1 MDCGSCGLEGAP
13 VVTSGGNS
21 PSSAGIPLLPEKH
34 CASSDETCGAA
45 GVSTG
50 PEGVPVVTSAD
61 NSPPRTGIPLPC
73 DSVDETCESA
83 AGGTAPLEAQICTGF
98 SKSISLDVKKGLQK
112 CATFPPSS
120 GQAQQEDGSCC
131 HADDGL
137 TGAPAYE
144 RSVSLPHPTLKLIP
158 AMKGGREK
166 NGIASPTENRHV
178 KWAPDVYDPPVTSVC
193 RSVTNSYQRRS
204 KHRNK
209 EKNKQKKKHKG
220 KSKKNQQNSTQN
232 SSVLQVPDLGLKGV
246 STTGGQSSVDDL
258 SKHEA
263 GIMDSMGSQEAKCGS
278 SFLRESVAKMHFSIA
293 EAS

>member
-1 MDCGSCGLEGAP
+1 MDGGSCGLEGAP

-21 PSSAGIPLLPEKH
+21 PTSVGIPLLPEKH
-34 CASSDETCGAA
+34 CGSFDETCGDAVGSA
-45 GVSTG
+45 GA
-50 PEGVPVVTSAD
+50 ERVPVVTSAD
-61 NSPPRTGIPLPC
+61 NSLACTGIPLQC
-73 DSVDETCESA
+73 DSVDETCEAA
-83 AGGTAPLEAQICTGF
+83 AGDTAPLEAQICTGF

-120 GQAQQEDGSCC
+120 GQAQEEDGSCC
-131 HADDGL
+131 HADDAL

-144 RSVSLPHPTLKLIP
+144 RSVSLPPTLKLIP

-193 RSVTNSYQRRS
+193 HSVTNSYQRRS
-204 KHRNK
+204 KHRKK
-209 EKNKQKKKHKG
+209 EKNKQKKKQKG

-232 SSVLQVPDLGLKGV
+232 SKPQVPDLGLKGV

-263 GIMDSMGSQEAKCGS
+263 GIMDYSMGSQEAKCGS